1 MPHEWTRPPS
11 ETGPVEAELQLWPYR
26 SLPKRGFAGFVGGT
40 AALIA
45 LPLLMVLGT
54 PVLWALLPFLA
65 GAIAA
70 IWWAL
75 ARSYR
80 DGEVIE
86 RLEIRPDRI
95 RLTRRDRG
103 RPERVWEADPYWVEL
118 RLHEGER
125 PVPGYLTL
133 RGAGREVELGAFL
146 PEDERRALA
155 EDLQRLLARIGRR

>member
-11 ETGPVEAELQLWPYR
+11 DTGPVEAELQLWPYR

-54 PVLWALLPFLA
+54 PVLWALLPFLLA
-65 GAIAA
+65 AIAA

>member
-1 MPHEWTRPPS
+1 MPHEWSRRPA
-11 ETGPVEAELQLWPYR
+11 ETGPLRAELQLWPYR

-45 LPLLMVLGT
+45 LPLLVMLGT
-54 PVLWALLPFLA
+54 PVMWVLLPFLA
-65 GAIAA
+65 AAVAA

-80 DGEVIE
+80 DAEVLE
-86 RLEIRPDRI
+86 RLEIDPSRI
-95 RLTRRDRG
+95 RLTRCERG
-103 RPERVWEADPYWVEL
+103 RPDRVWEANPFWVEL
-118 RLHEGER
+118 QLHEGDR

-146 PEDERRALA
+146 PEEERRALA
-155 EDLQRLLARIGRR
+155 EELQRLLARLGRQ

>member
-11 ETGPVEAELQLWPYR
+11 DTGPVEAELQLWPYR

-65 GAIAA
+65 AAIAA

>member
-65 GAIAA
+65 AAVAA